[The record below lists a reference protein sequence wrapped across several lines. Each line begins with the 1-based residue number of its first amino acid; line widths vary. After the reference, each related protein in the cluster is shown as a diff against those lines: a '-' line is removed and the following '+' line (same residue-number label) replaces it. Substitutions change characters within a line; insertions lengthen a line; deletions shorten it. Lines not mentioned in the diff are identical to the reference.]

1 MWIHCTVYDMTMG
14 TSQMLTCMEE
24 RLKQLDSKA
33 TVQTFG
39 QESTPLPWEFSSGYH
54 DSRW

>member
-1 MWIHCTVYDMTMG
+1 
-14 TSQMLTCMEE
+14 MLE

-39 QESTPLPWEFSSGYH
+39 QEINPFTMGIAVADTMIPGGDPASMLFGDTLS
-54 DSRW
+54 DD